1 MRSRTWKPTA
11 TDVAVLMVGAT
22 FVLFGF
28 LMAVIPRSTP
38 AWSFGSNACLTIG
51 IATALVGILLRV
63 QLQIQAN
70 LETQIEDVADTQ
82 AQQMAELERRL
93 AALSARINVQATAS
107 VTTPSRETTVRSGSA
122 QRHGKQT
129 RDSETQAPAE
139 ARMPRS
145 PRRAGG
151 ASRSAW
157 DTVALPLGEVL
168 IFVVSVMAVWLLLAG
183 FAVASLQIVGV
194 READRL
200 VIAVWLASF
209 VTAVAAGWW
218 SWSTLK
224 LRLWA
229 AAGVAVLAFG
239 ALVALGYA
247 V

>member
-1 MRSRTWKPTA
+1 
-11 TDVAVLMVGAT
+11 
-22 FVLFGF
+22 
-28 LMAVIPRSTP
+28 
-38 AWSFGSNACLTIG
+38 
-51 IATALVGILLRV
+51 
-63 QLQIQAN
+63 
-70 LETQIEDVADTQ
+70 
-82 AQQMAELERRL
+82 
-93 AALSARINVQATAS
+93 
-107 VTTPSRETTVRSGSA
+107 
-122 QRHGKQT
+122 
-129 RDSETQAPAE
+129 
-139 ARMPRS
+139 MPRS